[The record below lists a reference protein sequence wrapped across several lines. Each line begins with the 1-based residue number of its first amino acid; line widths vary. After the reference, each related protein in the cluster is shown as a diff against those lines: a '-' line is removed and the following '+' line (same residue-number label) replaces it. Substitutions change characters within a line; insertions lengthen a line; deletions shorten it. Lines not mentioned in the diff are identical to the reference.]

1 MSKEYFYSRNICCSE
16 ITEHPDHYLAKFVI
30 CDFSVNGNQ
39 VALNRDT
46 IESWMSTLVGNPL
59 VGKLVVAPKGELDFS
74 GHNMKV
80 VTRKDD
86 DGIEWDDRMK
96 INQSVLRV
104 HLFQKYKLKRLCS

>member
-39 VALNRDT
+39 VALNRET

-59 VGKLVVAPKGELDFS
+59 VGKLVVAQ
-74 GHNMKV
+74 KV
-80 VTRKDD
+80 NWIFPVT
-86 DGIEWDDRMK
+86 I
-96 INQSVLRV
+96 
-104 HLFQKYKLKRLCS
+104 

>member
-80 VTRKDD
+80 VTR
-86 DGIEWDDRMK
+86 I
-96 INQSVLRV
+96 
-104 HLFQKYKLKRLCS
+104 